1 MKTCERER
9 KNWRQ
14 GSLKGFFS
22 YVEFQI
28 ELLISSIST
37 CNNVSKMSVCN
48 TDKSSFSKMSTVYL
62 DEHIVWR
69 MKVVS
74 LPQNFLTF

>member
-1 MKTCERER
+1 MKERE
-9 KNWRQ
+9 KTEDKVH
-14 GSLKGFFS
+14 LKGFFS

-62 DEHIVWR
+62 DEHIV
-69 MKVVS
+69 
-74 LPQNFLTF
+74 